1 MIDAETLLKIAP
13 QAHDA
18 EAWAPALDRAARIY
32 EIDTECRLA
41 MWLAQLAH
49 ESAGFTRFEEN
60 LNYSV
65 AGLLKVF
72 GKYFPT
78 AKLAERYARK
88 PERIASH
95 VYANRLGNGDEAS
108 GDGWKYRGRGALQLT
123 GKANYAKYGAA
134 LGIDLINFPDKAA
147 EPEAGAPIAALYW
160 HDHGLNEIADA
171 GNEAA
176 FAKITRKING
186 GMTGWDDRVHWW
198 KRCKKELGA

>member
-1 MIDAETLLKIAP
+1 MIDAATLLKIAP

-18 EAWAPALDRAARIY
+18 EAWAPALDQAARIY
-32 EIDTECRLA
+32 MIDTECRMA

-60 LNYSV
+60 LNYSA
-65 AGLLKVF
+65 AGLRSTF

-78 AKLAERYARK
+78 TELAERYARQ
-88 PERIASH
+88 PERIANR
-95 VYANRLGNGDEAS
+95 VYADRLGNGGEAS
-108 GDGWKYRGRGALQLT
+108 GDGWKYRGRGELQLT

-134 LGIDLINFPDKAA
+134 LGIDLVNFPDKAA
-147 EPEAGAPIAALYW
+147 EPDAGALIAALYW

-171 GNEAA
+171 GDEAS

-186 GMTGWDDRVHWW
+186 GMNGWPDRVHWW
-198 KRCKKELGA
+198 KRAKQHIGA